1 MDHDPMRRR
10 ALQCLGLGAGTLF
23 ALSGGVLSG
32 FDLAEAAEPG
42 AAGKIGTPLFV
53 QISDSHLG
61 FNKEA
66 NPDVIGTLN
75 RTIDLVNALPR
86 QPAFALHTGDITHL
100 SKPAQFDQAKQLLSR
115 LRVSELHTTPGEH
128 DVTDG
133 DGGAYFAAYGGP
145 SNNRGYYSFDHAG
158 VHFVALVNV
167 MQFKPNGL
175 ASLGDDQMAWLK
187 ADLAGRSAS
196 QPIVLFAHMPMW
208 SIYEPWGWGSSDAD
222 QLLALITRFGSVT
235 VLNGHIHQIVSKV
248 EGAVTFHTARSTA
261 YPQPAAGVGPGP
273 GPLKVPGDQLAH
285 MLGVTTVARASLHKP
300 LALTDTALG

>member
-1 MDHDPMRRR
+1 MDHHPTRRG
-10 ALQCLGLGAGTLF
+10 ALKCLGVGAGTLF

-32 FDLAEAAEPG
+32 FDLAEAAEAG

-66 NPDVIGTLN
+66 NPDVVATLN
-75 RTIDLVNALPR
+75 RTIDLVNGLPR

-115 LRVSELHTTPGEH
+115 LRVTELHTTPGEH

-133 DGGAYFAAYGGP
+133 DGGAYFAVYGGP

-208 SIYEPWGWGSSDAD
+208 SIYELWGWGSSDAD
-222 QLLALITRFGSVT
+222 QVLALINRFGSVT

-248 EGAVTFHTARSTA
+248 EGNVTFHTARSTA

-273 GPLKVPGDQLAH
+273 GPLKVPGDQLPR

-300 LALTDTALG
+300 LRLTDTALA